1 MFAWGAVL
9 VWGEI
14 EGTNTTARVTQ
25 PATRVTQ
32 HGQTFL
38 RVAFDKVREKET
50 RKEIPEMPQD
60 NRLPQLSMDVENQKL
75 TRSSLPPKGIISLIN
90 RILHPVLKRQSN
102 HSQRD
107 SRRCWR
113 PTKYAVTTDAV
124 CCNASTYKLARKQNR
139 VSDFLMRF
147 GFGFGFGFG
156 EVGRVGGRFQD
167 GAYSQCDEL

>member
-9 VWGEI
+9 VRGEI
-14 EGTNTTARVTQ
+14 GGTNSTARVTQ

-32 HGQTFL
+32 HGQVFL
-38 RVAFDKVREKET
+38 CVAFDKMKQ
-50 RKEIPEMPQD
+50 MQQD
-60 NRLPQLSMDVENQKL
+60 KRLSMDIENQKL
-75 TRSSLPPKGIISLIN
+75 TRSSLPLKGIIGLIN

-102 HSQRD
+102 QSQRD

-124 CCNASTYKLARKQNR
+124 CCNASTYKLACKQNR
-139 VSDFLMRF
+139 VSDFSIRDSF

-156 EVGRVGGRFQD
+156 EVGLGEEDVVQD
-167 GAYSQCDEL
+167 GAYS